1 MPPDNAAWSL
11 YRYVGSIHL
20 NLLSPVGEA
29 LSLPLRRSRLGSLS
43 EGAVSPNGLTEGVY
57 PIGCC
62 NPMVSAAPC
71 RVDEYVAPAQAPR
84 RGALC
89 CGRILSAP
97 TGVRYICGG
106 IRSEKMPPAH
116 RRSEPMRWGTECFI
130 WGHQRLYLPF
140 LPFFLPLLAVFTS
153 SAPVASMARIIT
165 TISTPKMLLPS
176 VA

>member
-1 MPPDNAAWSL
+1 MVAVSQKFFEFRRGRQLGDPGGAAAGGRLISRP
-11 YRYVGSIHL
+11 YRCGGNRGLAGRLIGDPYGAL
-20 NLLSPVGEA
+20 QNL
-29 LSLPLRRSRLGSLS
+29 
-43 EGAVSPNGLTEGVY
+43 GAVAKSH
-57 PIGCC
+57 
-62 NPMVSAAPC
+62 SPC
-71 RVDEYVAPAQAPR
+71 R
-84 RGALC
+84 
-89 CGRILSAP
+89 GRQP
-97 TGVRYICGG
+97 GDPGG

-116 RRSEPMRWGTECFI
+116 RRSEPVRWGTECSG

>member
-1 MPPDNAAWSL
+1 MVAVSQKFYEFRRGRQLDDPSGAAAGYCRTELVPIRWLPHPPGNVHRENRKLLSSWLPPRVQTISL
-11 YRYVGSIHL
+11 YP
-20 NLLSPVGEA
+20 LL
-29 LSLPLRRSRLGSLS
+29 
-43 EGAVSPNGLTEGVY
+43 
-57 PIGCC
+57 
-62 NPMVSAAPC
+62 
-71 RVDEYVAPAQAPR
+71 
-84 RGALC
+84 RGM
-89 CGRILSAP
+89 
-97 TGVRYICGG
+97 RYICGG

-116 RRSEPMRWGTECFI
+116 RRSEPVRWGTECSG